1 MLNVIPILFN
11 IMLVY
16 SFLTSCANFVY
27 GDSTFSLTEIK
38 EFQIGELNK
47 LILNR
52 NANSITRLEFTD
64 LTDKVVD
71 LPLND
76 GKIRVLNFWALWCAP
91 CRREM
96 ASLNDLKAFIKSDNF
111 EIITVASG
119 RNSVSKIN
127 DFFTEGK
134 LLHLRSL
141 RDPKGKISNSL
152 GIIGLPTTLVISTKG
167 TEIGRVIGDI
177 NWASEESKKLFSF
190 LLEK

>member
-1 MLNVIPILFN
+1 
-11 IMLVY
+11 
-16 SFLTSCANFVY
+16 
-27 GDSTFSLTEIK
+27 
-38 EFQIGELNK
+38 
-47 LILNR
+47 
-52 NANSITRLEFTD
+52 
-64 LTDKVVD
+64 
-71 LPLND
+71 
-76 GKIRVLNFWALWCAP
+76 
-91 CRREM
+91 M
-96 ASLNDLKAFIKSDNF
+96 ASLNDLKALIKSNNF

-152 GIIGLPTTLVISTKG
+152 GIVGLPTTLIISTEG